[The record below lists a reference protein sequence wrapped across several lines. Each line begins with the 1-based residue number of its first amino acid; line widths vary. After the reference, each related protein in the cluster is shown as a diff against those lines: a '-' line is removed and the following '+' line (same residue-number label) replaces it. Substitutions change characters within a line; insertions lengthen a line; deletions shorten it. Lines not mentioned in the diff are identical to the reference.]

1 MGLLDHLNNITYYK
15 IGWDNLEDSDKKT
28 FDPYM
33 INRFLSMEFGYLE
46 IINLLQKYIYSMP
59 KRNIYQLYINFLP
72 KKKIYNKY
80 IRKNG
85 NIKYDDRLYNVIKIW
100 FGFLSKKEMNSYIS
114 LLMKDINFF
123 KELIIKTGI
132 PEKDANKILKK
143 NKLF

>member
-1 MGLLDHLNNITYYK
+1 
-15 IGWDNLEDSDKKT
+15 
-28 FDPYM
+28 
-33 INRFLSMEFGYLE
+33 MEFGYLE